1 MPISKD
7 KEPIA
12 PLGTMFW
19 FRPKAMKLLFDQDWE
34 YTDFPPEPNKTDG
47 TLLHA
52 VERIYSYVVQQEGY
66 YPGWL
71 FSEKGA
77 RIEVTNLHHMLRN
90 LNTVVFY
97 EGSGAGNGE
106 EVIRKAK
113 VAFQEWRYFSGL
125 APEDVAMSA
134 KLYLKEENKDFDE
147 NDTCV
152 TESKI
157 TAKAEFVY
165 EKLSE
170 FGKVK
175 ELRWDPGERAGIVI
189 NDFTVTVFTGDG
201 KEIVKTVEDVESSAI
216 VLDNELV
223 FVTKDPK
230 VFITLDEPV
239 EIRSVVITA
248 NVLSKIPQEYIDRT
262 RQKFEMLRQK
272 EIMLQH
278 KDLQLESMQILLD
291 HARRPIK
298 QKIID
303 KILRRN

>member
-1 MPISKD
+1 MAKSKNF
-7 KEPIA
+7 
-12 PLGTMFW
+12 G
-19 FRPKAMKLLFDQDWE
+19 
-34 YTDFPPEPNKTDG
+34 G
-47 TLLHA
+47 
-52 VERIYSYVVQQEGY
+52 
-66 YPGWL
+66 
-71 FSEKGA
+71 
-77 RIEVTNLHHMLRN
+77 
-90 LNTVVFY
+90 
-97 EGSGAGNGE
+97 
-106 EVIRKAK
+106 IR
-113 VAFQEWRYFSGL
+113 E
-125 APEDVAMSA
+125 
-134 KLYLKEENKDFDE
+134 
-147 NDTCV
+147 
-152 TESKI
+152 
-157 TAKAEFVY
+157 
-165 EKLSE
+165 
-170 FGKVK
+170 
-175 ELRWDPGERAGIVI
+175 ERAGIVI
-189 NDFTVTVFTGDG
+189 NDFTVTVFTEDG

>member
-1 MPISKD
+1 M
-7 KEPIA
+7 
-12 PLGTMFW
+12 
-19 FRPKAMKLLFDQDWE
+19 
-34 YTDFPPEPNKTDG
+34 
-47 TLLHA
+47 
-52 VERIYSYVVQQEGY
+52 
-66 YPGWL
+66 
-71 FSEKGA
+71 
-77 RIEVTNLHHMLRN
+77 
-90 LNTVVFY
+90 
-97 EGSGAGNGE
+97 
-106 EVIRKAK
+106 
-113 VAFQEWRYFSGL
+113 
-125 APEDVAMSA
+125 
-134 KLYLKEENKDFDE
+134 
-147 NDTCV
+147 
-152 TESKI
+152 
-157 TAKAEFVY
+157 
-165 EKLSE
+165 
-170 FGKVK
+170 
-175 ELRWDPGERAGIVI
+175 I
-189 NDFTVTVFTGDG
+189 NDFTVTVFTEDG

-298 QKIID
+298 KKIID